1 MGRQKHPPLFGKAW
15 STLALAHCAPG
26 SFSRK
31 SGHPDLSTVRSLRK
45 AARGPAER
53 SGLDQRRQP
62 ISGKR
67 DHVRASE
74 RSRDT
79 GAVGT
84 TVRFAGRLRFFLDAK
99 VDPDGFQPKLG
110 SHRATIAK
118 VDICT
123 PTPFRRCGTSWAP
136 SASTLWHPQ
145 RPRSASLRVPMHRRF
160 SHGTVE
166 QAPLE

>member
-1 MGRQKHPPLFGKAW
+1 MANAGSGTLCAGEFFPQEW
-15 STLALAHCAPG
+15 SSRPINSKEFTQG
-26 SFSRK
+26 SPR
-31 SGHPDLSTVRSLRK
+31 P
-45 AARGPAER
+45 AAR

-84 TVRFAGRLRFFLDAK
+84 TLRFAGRLRFFLDAK

-123 PTPFRRCGTSWAP
+123 PTPFRRYGTSWAP